1 MASLVIAGDSSGSI
15 TVSAP
20 SAAGSTV
27 ITLPAQTGTATVSG
41 PAFSAYL
48 SANQT
53 VTSGTVTLLTLNTE
67 SFDTASCFNN
77 TGSTVGGIPA
87 YAFLPNE
94 AGYYQIN
101 FAVGSNGTSSLTYAG
116 SYVYKNGSQISRN
129 ITPAYS
135 GNNGET
141 MNVRLIYMN
150 GTTDYLQFYGQ
161 AVGTGTVTIT
171 GVDEWRTSASA
182 CFVRPA

>member
-53 VTSGTVTLLTLNTE
+53 VTSGTTTLLTLNTE
-67 SFDTASCFNN
+67 LFDTASCFNN

-87 YAFLPNE
+87 YAFLPNV
-94 AGYYQIN
+94 AGYYQVN
-101 FAVGSNGTSSLTYAG
+101 FAVGATAGTTLTYAG
-116 SYVYKNGSQISRN
+116 SYIFKNGSGISRN
-129 ITPAYS
+129 LGAAYS
-135 GNNGET
+135 GTNGDT
-141 MNVRLIYMN
+141 MGSRLVYMN

-161 AVGTGTVTIT
+161 AAGTGTITIVGT
-171 GVDEWRTSASA
+171 SEDRTVASA

>member
-53 VTSGTVTLLTLNTE
+53 VTSGTPALLTLNTE
-67 SFDTASCFNN
+67 SFDTNSCFNN

-87 YAFLPNE
+87 YAFLPNV
-94 AGYYQIN
+94 AGYYQVH
-101 FAVGSNGTSSLTYAG
+101 FAAGGTGGSSLTFVAAYI
-116 SYVYKNGSQISRN
+116 YKNGAQVSRN
-129 ITPAYS
+129 ITPSYS
-135 GNNGET
+135 SINADT
-141 MNVRLIYMN
+141 MSSRLIYMN

-161 AVGTGTVTIT
+161 ATGTGTITIT